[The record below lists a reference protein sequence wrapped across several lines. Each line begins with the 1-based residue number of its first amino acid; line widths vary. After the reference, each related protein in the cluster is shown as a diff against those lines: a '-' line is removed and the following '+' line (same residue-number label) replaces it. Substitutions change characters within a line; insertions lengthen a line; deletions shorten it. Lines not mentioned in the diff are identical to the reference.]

1 LFNTEYAVFQFYSRQ
16 VITEAIM
23 LKCITKEQTTKL
35 PKEKVQRTKN
45 DLQNIHIFMLGI
57 LFQRAVYIIQRLT
70 YSYMF
75 FQTTVLISQMWLL
88 WVAIV

>member
-1 LFNTEYAVFQFYSRQ
+1 
-16 VITEAIM
+16 
-23 LKCITKEQTTKL
+23 
-35 PKEKVQRTKN
+35 
-45 DLQNIHIFMLGI
+45 MLGI
-57 LFQRAVYIIQRLT
+57 LFQRAVYIVQRLT